1 MAFVWKRAAVIAA
14 GIKGR
19 RKAAM
24 TAYAARQR
32 PITLARVAWL
42 DRPIIPI
49 KDKSETLGAD
59 FDKQS
64 AQPERKTMMRESIE
78 AACSWTR
85 RGLIS
90 LASTLANSQISI
102 PALRAR
108 SIMFAVPC
116 LPAPAMSNA
125 VCSQLAFSGGE
136 LDLRP

>member
-1 MAFVWKRAAVIAA
+1 
-14 GIKGR
+14 
-19 RKAAM
+19 M

-49 KDKSETLGAD
+49 KDKRETLGAD

-85 RGLIS
+85 SGLIS
-90 LASTLANSQISI
+90 LASTLANF
-102 PALRAR
+102 PDLDPAR

-116 LPAPAMSNA
+116 LPGPAMSDA
-125 VCSQLAFSGGE
+125 GL
-136 LDLRP
+136 